1 MMHLSSSVM
10 AAMAAIHDEPQQA
23 RSWRDKGAFD
33 HHVLGHAGYKKSAAR
48 NPFAALSIS
57 EKVLGFI

>member
-1 MMHLSSSVM
+1 M

-33 HHVLGHAGYKKSAAR
+33 HHVFGPRA
-48 NPFAALSIS
+48 
-57 EKVLGFI
+57 